1 MLKFRKHA
9 VSKKRNAI
17 ISLLLVAAIAITGA
31 LAFLTARDIA
41 ENKFTV
47 GNIAIKLTEPKWDA
61 ANPTGTLENIV
72 AGQVIEKDPT
82 ITNVGK
88 NNAYVYMMIE
98 IPKVYRTDIVTKDS
112 SGNEVTE
119 SVNHYPLFSFTA
131 NRGWSLIDS
140 QLGTDVDAYDYY
152 LYGFDTALAP
162 SESATL
168 FDKVTFANI
177 TSDFVNAITGN
188 NIVDINIKATAY
200 GIQSD
205 FYNKEAGESATAAT
219 AWKLFAKQNNWN
231 WPVNVYEGVSTLS
244 YYDENDELVN
254 TDHYYAGAPVTMYF
268 APELAKEG
276 YSFDWVDTSTN
287 EVAYTGMAM
296 PDHDVDLTANYT
308 PYDTSVEAS
317 DYFNYVIHGNEIA
330 GYTATLYSA
339 DATATSYPS
348 APTTVRVPAYIEV
361 TGNGTIGNAVEEA
374 KNYKEYTPEFADD
387 TNVSADLA
395 SKVWYGTDAQAI
407 NGTISVPVT
416 EIYHFSYDNGVYED
430 WDSLYFDGQ
439 DSDLWDEIEPMLV
452 PIGFQKFASSLAKK
466 VILPDTITTIGD
478 CSFGDIRHSATRN
491 GTNVIESIRLS
502 YALESIPDY
511 AFAECQ
517 KLTEFIIPN
526 SVSGIGDRAFFGCN
540 QLAELTIPKNITYI
554 GDYAFSGFVT
564 IGNASDVVTNYAAT
578 GLTTVTFEE
587 PTSIT
592 SIGEGAFA
600 HCVGLENIIFPD
612 SITQIG
618 YNSLYRTAYSRNVN
632 NWVNGRLMNNGC
644 FVMSCL
650 NDGAGWVVPY
660 NSHFGDGRIELDVSD
675 ANSYDGVEVIADLYS
690 DKFVAS
696 SSPFRSTNTSSNPVL
711 VVSGEFVI
719 PKSLRGISANGI
731 PNCANIS
738 VEDGNEHFVVE
749 NNVLYNSDKSTLIFY
764 HPAKT
769 DTEFIVPASVHTI
782 GKHAFFNSD
791 NLKTVTMTDNVTE
804 IGCGAFENCDNL
816 LFLVDGGFYSKNTL
830 VKVDTNASGEFRI
843 KDGTTAI
850 SARAF
855 KECTKITSVVMPD
868 SVTTIGDEAFNFC
881 SALESV
887 TLSKNIKSLPELTF
901 ASCIRLKSVMLPEGL
916 TTIGY
921 RCFDGCYHLSQIH
934 IPASVTQIDEEAVFD
949 VASVSGLMEE
959 LASMTDEDKAE
970 VCENFGMSA
979 DEFDDW
985 CNGFP
990 AERVIC
996 SNSETAYAKTFAE
1009 AKGFT
1014 FKVCQH

>member
-1 MLKFRKHA
+1 MIRTTK
-9 VSKKRNAI
+9 SKKRNAI
-17 ISLLLVAAIAITGA
+17 VALMLAIALTITGA
-31 LAFLTARDIA
+31 LAFLTAKDSA
-41 ENKFTV
+41 TNKFTV
-47 GNIAIKLTEPKWDA
+47 GNVKITLTEPKWDA
-61 ANPTGTLENIV
+61 ANPSGTLENIV

-82 ITNVGK
+82 INNVGK
-88 NNAYVYMMIE
+88 NSAYVYMLIE
-98 IPKVYRTDIVTKDS
+98 IPKVYQTDIVSKDAN
-112 SGNEVTE
+112 GNETIETVM
-119 SVNHYPLFSFTA
+119 HHPLFSFKA
-131 NRGWSLIDS
+131 NSGWSLVDS
-140 QLGTDVDAYDYY
+140 KVGTDVDAYDYY
-152 LYGFDTALAP
+152 LYGHDAPLAP
-162 SESATL
+162 TESSTL
-168 FDKVTFANI
+168 FNEVTFANI

-205 FYNKEAGESATAAT
+205 FYNKEAGENASAAT
-219 AWKLFAKQNNWN
+219 AWNLYAKQNDWK

-254 TDHYYAGAPVTMYF
+254 TDHYYAGAPVTVYF

-296 PDHDVDLTANYT
+296 PDHNVDLTANYT

-339 DATATSYPS
+339 DATAASYPS
-348 APTTVRVPAYIEV
+348 APTTVRIPAYLEV

-416 EIYHFSYDNGVYED
+416 EIYHFSYDNGVCED

-540 QLAELTIPKNITYI
+540 QLTELTIPKNITYI

-564 IGNASDVVTNYAAT
+564 IGNAGDVVTNYAAT

-587 PTSIT
+587 PASIT
-592 SIGEGAFA
+592 SVGEGAFA

-618 YNSLYRTAYSRNVN
+618 YNSLYRTAYSRNIN

-644 FVMSCL
+644 FVMSCWK
-650 NDGAGWVVPY
+650 NQDMRCIPYDG
-660 NSHFGDGRIELDVSD
+660 NLGDEMIELNVSASD

-696 SSPFRSTNTSSNPVL
+696 NSPFKSTNTSSNPVL

-769 DTEFIVPASVHTI
+769 DTEFTVPASVHTI
-782 GKHAFFNSD
+782 GKHAFFNSN

-843 KDGTTAI
+843 KDGTTTI
-850 SARAF
+850 STRAF
-855 KECTKITSVVMPD
+855 NGCTKITSIVMPD
-868 SVTTIGDEAFNFC
+868 SVTTIGQEAFDSC
-881 SALESV
+881 ISLKDV
-887 TLSKNIKSLPELTF
+887 VLSKNIKTLPDMAFCTCLSLKN
-901 ASCIRLKSVMLPEGL
+901 INLPDGL
-916 TTIGY
+916 TSIGSQ
-921 RCFDGCYHLSQIH
+921 CFEGCDSLAEFH
-934 IPASVTQIDEEAVFD
+934 IPTTVTQIAEDALLD
-949 VASVSGLMEE
+949 ASARNGIKEE
-959 LASMTDEDKAE
+959 LSGMTEEDIAE
-970 VCENFGMSA
+970 FCEVWNVSREWYNVWSA
-979 DEFDDW
+979 QIPSEMT
-985 CNGFP
+985 
-990 AERVIC
+990 IC
-996 SNSETAYAKTFAE
+996 SGSDTSYAKTYAD
-1009 AKGFT
+1009 AKGYT
-1014 FKVCQH
+1014 FNVCQH